1 MLLIFSFNFFH
12 HYYMYTHRYIYV
24 PKYNL
29 FSSQIITCI
38 YSYLLFLNTVSLC
51 FPFITWLAGT
61 NRRSNQQVTML
72 VGTHR

>member
-29 FSSQIITCI
+29 FSLYNDSCV
-38 YSYLLFLNTVSLC
+38 YVFR
-51 FPFITWLAGT
+51 AEK
-61 NRRSNQQVTML
+61 L
-72 VGTHR
+72 V